1 MAPPLARMALQSTG
15 RSSGEH
21 EQHDRTESGARSHD
35 RNACCRDCESI
46 RHEARGAGPAVAG
59 RLTATLIGNSTDAGT
74 RRAWLAWRACLRDR
88 RCGGWSL
95 AGVAGP
101 SSDGDTMKAIRYYRY
116 GPPDV
121 LELRDIDRPAVGDDE
136 VLVRVRAASVNPL
149 DWHFMR
155 GTPYLVRAIAGLS
168 RPKASATRLGA
179 DMAGS
184 VEAVGKNVTEFRPGD
199 EVFGGLEDRGTLA
212 EYISIRQDA
221 VLLKKPANITFEQAA
236 SVPVAG
242 CTAVQALRDKGRV
255 RTFTVQLAKAFGAEV
270 TGVCSTKNVEI
281 VASIG
286 ADQVIDYT
294 QEDFTRAG
302 RRYDLLVDIAGNRTL
317 AETRRVLVPTGV
329 LVAVGGPNKG
339 RWLEPLGR
347 SVGMVL
353 LSPAVSQRMTF
364 FLAHLNRADL
374 AVLRELLEAGKVR
387 PVIDRTYPLGE
398 CAEAIDYLEQ
408 GHAVGKVAITV

>member
-1 MAPPLARMALQSTG
+1 
-15 RSSGEH
+15 
-21 EQHDRTESGARSHD
+21 
-35 RNACCRDCESI
+35 
-46 RHEARGAGPAVAG
+46 
-59 RLTATLIGNSTDAGT
+59 
-74 RRAWLAWRACLRDR
+74 
-88 RCGGWSL
+88 
-95 AGVAGP
+95 
-101 SSDGDTMKAIRYYRY
+101 MKAIRYYRY

-121 LELRDIDRPAVGDDE
+121 LELRDIGRPAVGDDE

-255 RTFTVQLAKAFGAEV
+255 RPGQKVLVNGASGGVGTFTVQLAKAFGAEV

-398 CAEAIDYLEQ
+398 CAEAIGYLEQ